1 MSDEPP
7 KRRSRRQ
14 DPAWK
19 NDKIEARKDIKESCD
34 LLNTINGEREED
46 YSSVK
51 ELRDGNRKLV
61 ATALEETKAELAIRN
76 EELRKLRE
84 QLAKTT
90 KKEIKEKEKEL
101 KTEELSTKISLTR
114 EELSSAGIELKSNIK
129 FGYYGQ
135 LSEGAKD
142 ALDDEISSML
152 LEKAVK
158 IMDAIGNKPM
168 EELQQEKSKDLFLAL
183 GICLDKQRIFARRTP
198 TTQKQDIN
206 VNVNHTISD
215 LISLSS
221 AKRLGNLFGGV
232 EGEDT
237 IIDVTPIDKVE
248 DNKNTDPDEDW

>member
-1 MSDEPP
+1 MSEEQP

-19 NDKIEARKDIKESCD
+19 ADKLEARKDIKESCE
-34 LLNTINGEREED
+34 LLNNINGEKEED
-46 YSSVK
+46 FLSSR

-84 QLAKTT
+84 QLEKTT
-90 KKEIKEKEKEL
+90 NKELKEKEKEL
-101 KTEELSTKISLTR
+101 NTTELSPKLSLTR

-221 AKRLGNLFGGV
+221 AKKLGNLFGDSNSN
-232 EGEDT
+232 EK
-237 IIDVTPIDKVE
+237 IIDVTPIETKE
-248 DNKNTDPDEDW
+248 NEPEEDW